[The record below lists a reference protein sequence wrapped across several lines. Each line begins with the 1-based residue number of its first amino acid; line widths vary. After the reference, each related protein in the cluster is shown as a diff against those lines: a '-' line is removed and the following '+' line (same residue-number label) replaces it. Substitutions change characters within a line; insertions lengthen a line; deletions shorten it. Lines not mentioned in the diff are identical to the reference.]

1 MVNSNLKAGRID
13 ARVSLTAGRIK
24 DFPLC
29 PPGEQAFLWDTDV
42 RQLAVRSTGTTKAF
56 IFKSTIKGASLRL
69 TIGDVR
75 DWTISKAREEART
88 LQTLIDQG
96 IDPREVK
103 KQQEAEK
110 AATATRSSTTL
121 SDAIKEYVKDKRR
134 SKDNLPLKPRTKAD
148 YLGMIAPAKEFEN
161 GGKGQTGAL
170 YALADKSIYEITG
183 DDIRAV
189 HSAALKRGER
199 QAAYSAQ
206 VLRALFNWF
215 GVKVLGNPF
224 DKDLPGRERI
234 AIPQARATGEPIPAE
249 RIGAW
254 WRSVDQASNPESRD
268 YIKFL
273 MLTGCRVS
281 EPKQIKVADCD
292 LIAGRVILRDTKN
305 RKDHAILLSRQVFE
319 IVKRSAEGKKPTD
332 VLFALDN
339 CKKTIATI
347 ERRSGTEFRLK
358 DLRSTFASI
367 SGGLVS
373 AYVLKSMM
381 NHAGTG
387 DVTAQHYI
395 RLGDAD
401 LRAGWQ
407 AVADYIESKAAEEA
421 PADVIDIDAAR
432 RAREAATAA

>member
-1 MVNSNLKAGRID
+1 MVTSNLKAGRDD

-24 DFPLC
+24 GFPLC
-29 PPGEQAFLWDTDV
+29 TPGNQAFLWDTDV
-42 RQLAVRSTGTTKAF
+42 RQLAVRSTGATKAF
-56 IFKSTIKGASLRL
+56 VFKSTIKGASLRL

-75 DWTISKAREEART
+75 DWSIGKAREEART

-96 IDPREVK
+96 IDPREVR

-110 AATATRSSTTL
+110 AATAARSATSL

-148 YLGMIAPAKEFEN
+148 YLGMIGPAKDFEN
-161 GGKGQTGAL
+161 GSKGQAGPL
-170 YALADKSIYEITG
+170 YPLANKSIYEITG

-189 HSAALKRGER
+189 HAAALKRGER

-206 VLRALFNWF
+206 VLRAVFNWF
-215 GVKVLGNPF
+215 GVKVPGNPF
-224 DKDLPGRERI
+224 DKALPGRERI

-254 WRSVDQASNPESRD
+254 WRAVDKAANPESRD

-273 MLTGCRVS
+273 ILTGCRVS
-281 EPKQIKVADCD
+281 EPKQITVEDCD
-292 LIAGRVILRDTKN
+292 LVAGRVILRDTKN
-305 RKDHAILLSRQVFE
+305 RKDHSILLSRQASE
-319 IVKRSAEGKKPTD
+319 IVKRNAENKKPALN
-332 VLFALDN
+332 LFSLDN

-347 ERRSGTEFRLK
+347 ERRSGAEFRLK

-367 SGGLVS
+367 AGGLVS
-373 AYVLKSMM
+373 AYVLKKMM

-387 DVTAQHYI
+387 DVTAQHYV
-395 RLGDAD
+395 RLNDAD

-407 AVADYIESKAAEEA
+407 AVADYIESKATEEV
-421 PADVIDIDAAR
+421 PADVIDIDVAR
-432 RAREAATAA
+432 KAREAATAA

>member
-1 MVNSNLKAGRID
+1 MSGNLKKGRID
-13 ARVSLTAGRIK
+13 ARVNLTAGRIK
-24 DFPLC
+24 GFPLC
-29 PPGEQAFLWDTDV
+29 EPGNQSFLWDTEV

-56 IFKSTIKGASLRL
+56 VFKSTLAGSSIRL

-75 DWTISKAREEART
+75 DWTISKAREEARR
-88 LQTLIDQG
+88 LQTLVDQG

-110 AATATRSSTTL
+110 AAIATKSATTL
-121 SDAIKEYVKDKRR
+121 SDAIKEYVRDKRR
-134 SKDNLPLKPRTKAD
+134 DKDNLPLKPRTKAD
-148 YLGMIAPAKEFEN
+148 YLGMIAPAKVFEN
-161 GGKGQTGAL
+161 GGKGQAGAL
-170 YALADKSIYEITG
+170 YALANKSIYEITG
-183 DDIRAV
+183 DDIRSV
-189 HSAALKRGER
+189 HAAALTRGER
-199 QAAYSAQ
+199 QAAYVAQ
-206 VLRALFNWF
+206 VLRAVFNWF
-215 GVKVLGNPF
+215 GVKVPGNPF

-254 WRSVDQASNPESRD
+254 WTAVGQAANPESRD
-268 YIKFL
+268 YIQFL

-281 EPKQIKVADCD
+281 EPKLIKVADCD
-292 LIAGRVILRDTKN
+292 LVAGRVILRDTKN
-305 RKDHAILLSRQVFE
+305 RKDHAILLSRQAFE
-319 IVKRSAEGKKPTD
+319 IVKRNAEGKKPAD
-332 VLFALDN
+332 VLFSLDN

-367 SGGLVS
+367 AGGLVS

-387 DVTAQHYI
+387 DVTAQHYV
-395 RLGDAD
+395 RLGDTD

-407 AVADYIESKAAEEA
+407 AVADYVESKEAEKVAAE
-421 PADVIDIDAAR
+421 VIDIKTAKKAR
-432 RAREAATAA
+432 KVSTSS